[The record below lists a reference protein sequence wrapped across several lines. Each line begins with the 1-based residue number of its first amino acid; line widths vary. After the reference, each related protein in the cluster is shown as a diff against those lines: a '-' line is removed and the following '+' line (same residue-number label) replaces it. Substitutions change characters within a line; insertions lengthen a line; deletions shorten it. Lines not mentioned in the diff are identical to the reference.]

1 MDAFAMLQQALPK
14 HALSRALG
22 ALAASER
29 PAVAQPFIRAFAAAY
44 RIDLGEAERTSFKDY
59 RSFNDFFTR
68 ALRANARPLP
78 SDPDAIVCPADGT
91 VSQAGTLVDGQLLQ
105 AKGQRYPLDRLLGRA
120 APRYA
125 GGDFATIYLAPS
137 NYHRVHLPI
146 AGELQRTTALPGAL
160 FSVNART
167 EAHVRELF
175 CRNERLV
182 CEFETALGGL
192 VVVLVGALI
201 VASIETVWGGTRSPY
216 RQRVDQS
223 WSLTLP
229 RGAEIGRFLLGS
241 TVIVCTE
248 PGRMRLDPALTAG
261 RVVRMGE
268 AIGRMQP

>member
-44 RIDLGEAERTSFKDY
+44 RIDLGEAERTAFSDY

-182 CEFETALGGL
+182 CEFETASGGL

-201 VASIETVWGGTRSPY
+201 VASIETVWGGPRSPY

-268 AIGRMQP
+268 AIGRTQR